1 MMDNKALIKSS
12 SSQRLAIGDKIT
24 IGVTRFD
31 GHGYETILEEV
42 VITKVNRL
50 SVQAKSTS
58 DNNTY
63 VFGELGSRTHMP
75 LNRAREMTAKSS

>member
-1 MMDNKALIKSS
+1 MNNKTLIKSS

-42 VITKVNRL
+42 VITKVNKM

-58 DNNTY
+58 DDNTY
-63 VFGELGSRTHMP
+63 VLSELGSRTHMS
-75 LNRAREMTAKSS
+75 LKRSQETTAKSS

>member
-1 MMDNKALIKSS
+1 MINNTLIKSAS
-12 SSQRLAIGDKIT
+12 PNRLAVGDKIM

-50 SVQAKSTS
+50 SVQAKSIS
-58 DNNTY
+58 NDNAY
-63 VFGELGSRTHMP
+63 VFSELGSRTFIS
-75 LNRAREMTAKSS
+75 LKRSQKMTAISS